1 MKLTLTPS
9 KKSNEVDSSSTSD
22 CDSQIREGPSY
33 QAIIPPLDPISSST
47 DHESVLFWCPTDFVN
62 DEELIDYVDF
72 ARRKHRMNEEQSL
85 AILQICKYKISTS
98 KLLMQQYTPEVDEWT
113 TEEKFLFEQAFKFYG
128 KTFSRIKQMLS
139 DKSVGDL
146 VRYYYSWKKTRL
158 YKSVMDKH
166 ERQSQLMPYNGDEN
180 ESDEEE
186 RNTTSIP
193 IPTK

>member
-33 QAIIPPLDPISSST
+33 QASIPPLDPVPLPN
-47 DHESVLFWCPTDFVN
+47 DHESVLFWCPTDLIN
-62 DEELIDYVDF
+62 DNDLIDYIDF
-72 ARRKHRMNEEQSL
+72 ARRKHRMNEEQAL

-113 TEEKFLFEQAFKFYG
+113 MEEKFLFEQAFKFYG
-128 KTFSRIKQMLS
+128 KIFSRIKQMLP
-139 DKSVGDL
+139 DKTVGDL

-166 ERQSQLMPYNGDEN
+166 ERQSQLMPYVDNED

-186 RNTTSIP
+186 RNTTSVP